1 MKATLCGEIF
11 ELRCWRPNYPVKM
24 DKLSDWK
31 TSVELRLDGI
41 LDKTGHVPL
50 NGNDLCFQTSACK
63 TENPE

>member
-1 MKATLCGEIF
+1 
-11 ELRCWRPNYPVKM
+11 M